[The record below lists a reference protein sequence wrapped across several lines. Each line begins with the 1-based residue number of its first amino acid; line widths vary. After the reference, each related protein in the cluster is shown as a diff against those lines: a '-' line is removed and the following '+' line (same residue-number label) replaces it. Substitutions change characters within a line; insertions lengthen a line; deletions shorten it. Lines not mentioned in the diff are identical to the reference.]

1 MKPPR
6 TLGVSLAILASV
18 MLFTVLPLLQVV
30 APVLIQYRLSQVDL
44 PSPDGSGTERPIAV
58 GGGLEGWSNG
68 ATLLQVG
75 SSALFFV
82 IAIGAWFGRPRWIR
96 GVMVAAVLILL
107 TVTVTTS
114 IATLNAPPDINNGLD
129 SSQSLT
135 TSLIYARLAVS
146 GLVTLYVLWYLNRG
160 PARAF
165 YRGYYLQRGDN
176 QRSAELT

>member
-18 MLFTVLPLLQVV
+18 MLFTVLPLLQVA
-30 APVLIQYRLSQVDL
+30 APVLIQYRLSQVEL
-44 PSPDGSGTERPIAV
+44 PMPDGSGTVSPVAV

-68 ATLLQVG
+68 ATLWQLG
-75 SSALFFV
+75 TSALFFV
-82 IAIGAWFGRPRWIR
+82 IAIGAWLGRPRWIR
-96 GVMVAAVLILL
+96 GLMIAAVLILL
-107 TVTVTTS
+107 ALTVITS
-114 IATLNAPPDINNGLD
+114 VATLNDPPDINSGLD

-135 TSLIYARLAVS
+135 ASLIYARLAVS

-165 YRGYYLQRGDN
+165 YRGYYLQRGEPTAPQN
-176 QRSAELT
+176 